1 MRLTRGERLHV
12 RFAARWSNAKVGLT
26 LWRPRTKSVHGV
38 KRRVAGTARPG
49 KTQRLSYRAPH
60 TGWYEVRLRIEH
72 HGGGRYALD
81 LTKSG

>member
-1 MRLTRGERLHV
+1 V

-38 KRRVAGTARPG
+38 KRRVAATVRPG

-72 HGGGRYALD
+72 QGGGRYVLG
-81 LTKSG
+81 LTKS